1 MRESEV
7 ILKKADSGK
16 TTRLGPYLSVLR
28 GSAEISMS
36 SDEIMD
42 LTRGENHE
50 LAINPLIYS
59 EVSVSFKHIEEVE
72 RVIPAF
78 VFKRL
83 HLPWEAAFLAGK
95 AFLRYRKRQ
104 GKKSS
109 PLPDFYIG
117 AHSTV
122 LGIPLITRDKKRF
135 QSYFPRLQLIAP

>member
-1 MRESEV
+1 MVMIDSCV
-7 ILKKADSGK
+7 LLDIITDDPVWCSWSADVLKKW
-16 TTRLGPYLSVLR
+16 
-28 GSAEISMS
+28 
-36 SDEIMD
+36 
-42 LTRGENHE
+42 GENHE